1 MLLRAVSSTSPMATC
16 IHLLVFTLLLL
27 LIPISNAALRP
38 SEVVIPVQ
46 KDVETSQYVATI
58 KMRTPLVPVKVV
70 VDLAGTLL
78 WVDCDDGYI
87 SSSYRP
93 TPCGSAK
100 CQLAK
105 GIGCLSCNLEP
116 RPGCT
121 NDTCSVF
128 PYNPIKN
135 SLMTGGLS
143 EDVIAIQSTDGKN
156 PGAVA
161 VIHPFPFSCA
171 TTSHLEGL
179 ARGAKGML
187 GLSRSS
193 TALPTQLASQFS
205 KFPQVFALCLS
216 SSPNSNGTMF
226 FGNKRYMLNPNNDVD
241 YSKSL
246 TYTPLIINPVST
258 APIYSEGDQS
268 DEYFIQV
275 KSININAKRVP
286 INTTLLSF
294 DKDGVG
300 GTKISTATP
309 YTTLHTSIYKA
320 VTQAFANAAASMKM
334 SRVASVAPFGVCFSS
349 KSIKRTRMG
358 PLVPAIDLVLHSQD
372 VYWSISRSN
381 SMVQVKDGVM
391 CLGLVDA
398 GKNPRTSIVIGGH
411 QLEDNLLQF
420 DLASSM
426 LGFTSSLLGHGTN
439 CANFNFTSKV

>member
-193 TALPTQLASQFS
+193 TALPTQLASQF
-205 KFPQVFALCLS
+205 
-216 SSPNSNGTMF
+216 
-226 FGNKRYMLNPNNDVD
+226 
-241 YSKSL
+241 
-246 TYTPLIINPVST
+246 IST